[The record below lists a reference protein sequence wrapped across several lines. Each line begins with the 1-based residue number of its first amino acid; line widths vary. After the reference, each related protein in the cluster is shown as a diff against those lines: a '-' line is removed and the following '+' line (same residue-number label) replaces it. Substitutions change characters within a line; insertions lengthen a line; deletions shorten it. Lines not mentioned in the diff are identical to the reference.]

1 MNQDT
6 PQHQDTTQN
15 LVIGRK
21 PVLELLA
28 ASSEKVETV
37 YLLDRPGKDMQKIME
52 ACREHRVKFKRL
64 SGGDLQRIFAGNHQG
79 VIARVFSQGFCPLDD
94 LIAATKKAAY
104 PLILALD
111 QVQDPGNLG
120 TLCRTLHAFGGKG
133 IMIPKNR
140 TAFPGPAASRASA
153 GALEKTLISQVTNLS
168 RALEECK
175 EEGFFIYATGMNE
188 ERTHLFQTPLQF
200 PAVLVLGNEEKGIRQ
215 GVLKRCDATLTIPMS
230 GGFDSL
236 NVAQAGAVIMG
247 QFLRTLTENQVE
259 NSSRSEQ

>member
-1 MNQDT
+1 MTQETQDT
-6 PQHQDTTQN
+6 QDPQDSTQN

-21 PVLELLA
+21 PVFELLET
-28 ASSEKVETV
+28 ASQTVETV
-37 YLLDRPGKDMQKIME
+37 YLLDRPGKDMQKIVE
-52 ACREHRVKFKRL
+52 ACRKQHIKFKRMPA
-64 SGGDLQRIFAGNHQG
+64 GDLQRIFAGNHQG
-79 VIARVFSQGFCPLDD
+79 VIARVFSQGFSPLET
-94 LIAATKKAAY
+94 LIAATKEAEY

-120 TLCRTLHAFGGKG
+120 TLCRTLHAFGGTG
-133 IMIPKNR
+133 IILPKNR
-140 TAFPGPAASRASA
+140 SAFPGPAASRASA
-153 GALEKTLISQVTNLS
+153 GALEKTMISQVTNLS

-188 ERTHLFQTPLQF
+188 EMTNLFQTPLHF

-247 QFLRTLTENQVE
+247 QFLRTLAE
-259 NSSRSEQ
+259 S